1 MDPIKPEARS
11 NWHSPYYSGFQR
23 TIDTLKR
30 NYEKI
35 KYIPRLRDRILF
47 DGVEAGG
54 QLNYSDVI
62 PEIPKHTLE
71 EIRKD
76 IKDDINQSPRNQY
89 GTNDVHYNYGLT
101 LLAAQDAAKSS
112 SQSWKVKDLLHG
124 DFFTSMLADPMHKKN
139 ALETLFQNMGT
150 VVKKDTSQLK
160 SSILTGTYNPFET
173 IYDIGLASFSPTKY
187 LKHRIRG
194 TEDLANEYRA
204 YDANS
209 SQTSRYITD
218 ANEIEDNNFKAIAQN
233 LKTMMEHELRSKLGS
248 QYNPSLLAGYIP
260 KLTIYSPIKYQIT
273 KKTVNRNNTGFD
285 YNTREFFEVGIRRI
299 GHGFM
304 GDNSTIGRS
313 FTQSYDDEN
322 SSAVWD
328 NEIQNARRLFLIN
341 QANKYKWSKTMDHF
355 KKYLDKTVG
364 EVQTAKQAEE
374 KQQKE
379 IDGLVTALRQQN
391 QQLRDQQSQYSELF
405 NQNQKTYN
413 ELIEQMKG
421 LATNQYTN
429 SMSGLEDL
437 KDFPYNVRKNKL
449 ILGAMPSVENAG
461 DFFAGYLNN

>member
-11 NWHSPYYSGFQR
+11 NYQSPYFSGFQH
-23 TIDTLKR
+23 TIDTIKR
-30 NYEKI
+30 NYDKI
-35 KYIPRLRDRILF
+35 KYIPKLRDRILF
-47 DGVEAGG
+47 DGVLAGG
-54 QLNYSDVI
+54 RLEYPSFI
-62 PEIPKHTLE
+62 PELTQDE
-71 EIRKD
+71 EAKAKLAQIQQD
-76 IKDDINQSPRNQY
+76 IKNDISESPHDQY
-89 GTNDVHYNYGLT
+89 GTNDVLYNYGLT
-101 LLAAQDAAKSS
+101 LLAAQDAV
-112 SQSWKVKDLLHG
+112 QSRRTVEELSYG
-124 DFFTSMLADPMHKKN
+124 DFFTSMLADPKHKKN
-139 ALETLFQNMGT
+139 ALETLYQNMGT
-150 VVKKDTSQLK
+150 VVKKDTGQLE
-160 SSILTGTYNPFET
+160 SSIRIGTYNPFET
-173 IYDIGLASFSPTKY
+173 IYDIGSTAFTPTRY
-187 LKHRIRG
+187 LKERARG
-194 TEDLANEYRA
+194 TEDLANEYRS

-209 SQTSRYITD
+209 SQTSRYISD

-233 LKTMMEHELRSKLGS
+233 LKTMMEYKLRSQLGS
-248 QYNPSLLAGYIP
+248 QYNTSLLAGYIP
-260 KLTIYSPIKYQIT
+260 KLTVYSPIKYKIT
-273 KKTVNRNNTGFD
+273 KKTVNRDNTGFD

-313 FTQSYDDEN
+313 FSQSGDEN
-322 SSAVWD
+322 WYD
-328 NEIQNARRLFLIN
+328 EIENARRLFLIN

-379 IDGLVTALRQQN
+379 IGDLVTALKQQN

-405 NQNQKTYN
+405 DQNQKTYN

-421 LATNQYTN
+421 LATNQHTN